1 MKKRLL
7 ALLIG
12 LIGAGEIQAEFV
24 TLVST
29 NNEYSAPLVLGT
41 NEMATIVTSH
51 INDGA
56 DNPVV
61 EYDFGIFKTYSYFA
75 SGNSISNVVGPVT
88 IRVVQNRISAK
99 CVVGFEVKRA
109 TAPSQSS
116 SAVVIPDDNGAPVQI
131 ILESSTDLVNWTAAA
146 PGTYGTSTQR
156 RFFRL
161 RAQR

>member
-1 MKKRLL
+1 MKKIFA
-7 ALLIG
+7 ALLFA
-12 LIGAGEIQAEFV
+12 LIWAGEIQAEFV

-41 NEMATIVTSH
+41 NEMATMVTSH
-51 INDGA
+51 ISESA
-56 DNPVV
+56 DDPFA

-75 SGNSISNVVGPVT
+75 SGNSVSNVVGPVT
-88 IRVVQNRISAK
+88 IRVKQSRLSAK

-109 TAPSQSS
+109 TAPSQASS
-116 SAVVIPDDNGAPVQI
+116 TVVIPDDSGAPVQI
-131 ILESSTDLVNWTAAA
+131 ILESSTDLVTWTAAT